1 MDLGG
6 LSKGAALPMPGTQP
20 IAFDDFLKV
29 DIRVGRIV
37 SARPFPEARKPAFRL
52 VIDLGPEIGTKAS
65 SAQITRNYTLD
76 ELPGRLV
83 LCVVNFPPRQI
94 GPMMS
99 EVLTLG
105 APDAEGEVTLIAPD
119 RDVPLGGRMY

>member
-1 MDLGG
+1 M
-6 LSKGAALPMPGTQP
+6 AASERPGP
-20 IAFDDFLKV
+20 IGFGDFLKV

-37 SARPFPEARKPAFRL
+37 KAESFPEARKPAIKL
-52 VIDLGPEIGTKAS
+52 LIDLGPEIGEKKS
-65 SAQITRNYTLD
+65 SAQITRYYKPD
-76 ELPGRLV
+76 ELVGRQV

-105 APDAEGEVTLIAPD
+105 VPDPDGQVVLIAPD
-119 RDVPLGGRMY
+119 REVPLGGRLF

>member
-1 MDLGG
+1 MP
-6 LSKGAALPMPGTQP
+6 SGAELPVPNTPTIG
-20 IAFDDFLKV
+20 FDDFLKV

-37 SARPFPEARKPAFRL
+37 SAAPFPEARKPAFRL
-52 VIDLGPEIGTKAS
+52 TIDLGPEIGTRSS

-105 APDAEGEVTLIAPD
+105 VPDAQGEVMLIAPD
-119 RDVPLGGRMY
+119 REVPLGGRLY

>member
-1 MDLGG
+1 
-6 LSKGAALPMPGTQP
+6 MPNTPSIG
-20 IAFDDFLKV
+20 FDDFFKV

-37 SARPFPEARKPAFRL
+37 SAAPFPEARKPAFRL
-52 VIDLGPEIGTKAS
+52 TIDLGPEIGTKSS
-65 SAQITRNYTLD
+65 SAQITRNYALD

-99 EVLTLG
+99 QVLTLG
-105 APDAEGEVTLIAPD
+105 VPDAQGEVMLIAPD
-119 RDVPLGGRMY
+119 REVPLGGRLY